1 MDFYTLMNDFNFSIW
16 DTNAAYNTFSKKS
29 GINYN
34 ALLFIYALKQAHCR
48 TQKEIADLLTFSKST
63 VHSIFK
69 DFEKKGY
76 LFLEIHP
83 HNQKEKI
90 IQTTAS
96 GEAYFSH
103 ILKEVTQ
110 LEKKVVQTMGIQR
123 FSKLV
128 ELSVLFK
135 ELIANEV
142 AMDTNVESNKTI
154 STKKGEP

>member
-1 MDFYTLMNDFNFSIW
+1 MDFYTLMNTFNFSIW
-16 DTNAAYNTFSKKS
+16 DTNAAYNTFSKKN

-34 ALLFIYALKQAHCR
+34 SLLFIYALMQAHCN

-69 DFEKKGY
+69 EYEKKGY
-76 LFLEIHP
+76 IFLDTHP
-83 HNQKEKI
+83 HNKKEKI

-96 GEAYFSH
+96 GEAFFSH
-103 ILKEVTQ
+103 ILKEVTK
-110 LEKKVVQTMGIQR
+110 LEQTVVQTMGIQQ

-135 ELIANEV
+135 ELITKEVTKEMNEY
-142 AMDTNVESNKTI
+142 SNNSIK
-154 STKKGEP
+154 